1 MLIVDANILA
11 YLVIEGERSNQAR
24 ALLQKDYDWHS
35 EAFIFVELTNILAT
49 SLRLERVNFEYCRM
63 VLERAEAFMGSTV
76 HLTSHLEVIR
86 TAHEFRIS
94 AYDAR
99 YIALAREFGTPLI
112 TEDAKLRRAVPRL
125 TISLNDA
132 LEQ

>member
-1 MLIVDANILA
+1 MILVDANVLA
-11 YLVIEGERSNQAR
+11 YLLIESNPREMAQRLYA
-24 ALLQKDYDWHS
+24 KDQEWHS
-35 EAFIFVELTNILAT
+35 EGFILVELTNVLT
-49 SLRLERVNFEYCRM
+49 TNLRHGSLSMPICIETL
-63 VLERAEAFMGSTV
+63 AEADKVIGSNLHTIPHV
-76 HLTSHLEVIR
+76 EVLR

-125 TISLNDA
+125 TISLKDA

>member
-1 MLIVDANILA
+1 MLLVDANILA
-11 YLVIEGERSNQAR
+11 YLLVEGERSDEAR
-24 ALLQKDYDWHS
+24 ELLQKDSNWHS
-35 EAFIFVELTNILAT
+35 EAFIFIEVT
-49 SLRLERVNFEYCRM
+49 SVLCTYLRNGPLRFKDCEIA
-63 VLERAEAFMGSTV
+63 LQRAEALMENNL
-76 HLTSHLEVIR
+76 HLVSHLEVIR
-86 TAHEFRIS
+86 TAQEFRIN